1 MGKKSESIRKEI
13 KTMRERTGN
22 KIPQIFLVFNQDH
35 LCTAM
40 IRIPNGFRAA
50 EDAKRK
56 GKNGGYH
63 DSQPFIVFKA
73 PYPWDYF
80 LLHQKRILR
89 NPIIQRSKDIKDNDV
104 KVKRSD
110 YLKENI

>member
-1 MGKKSESIRKEI
+1 MG
-13 KTMRERTGN
+13 ERTGN
-22 KIPQIFLVFNQDH
+22 KIPHIFLVFNQDH

-40 IRIPNGFRAA
+40 IRIPNVFRAA

-63 DSQPFIVFKA
+63 DSRPFIVFKA

-104 KVKRSD
+104 KVKRFI
-110 YLKENI
+110 LII